1 MPGYFTESKTLFLK
15 RTWSQKTSPL
25 FLWYILVNFMDQD
38 PCTKLYG
45 VLISFHEVR
54 NFHSFEF
61 GVSDVIPPNVRKT
74 FASGFSCISFLI
86 LWRTSNNKHDWTS
99 VKYLHLLY
107 PSRIHKQLQHV
118 FLTFWEFWECLTI
131 IIKMIGSFVESFHA
145 YLRAKINFNTHF
157 FLKILERNSKLVI
170 LGDLG
175 MPGHTNLKW

>member
-15 RTWSQKTSPL
+15 RTWGQKTSPL

-107 PSRIHKQLQHV
+107 HSRIHKQLQHV
-118 FLTFWEFWECLTI
+118 FL
-131 IIKMIGSFVESFHA
+131 
-145 YLRAKINFNTHF
+145 N
-157 FLKILERNSKLVI
+157 I
-170 LGDLG
+170 LGILG
-175 MPGHTNLKW
+175 MLDYYHQNDRIICRKLSCLSSGKNQLQHSLLS